1 MKFEQIHLHLKVPSQ
16 LRQSSLCGEIMFE
29 EYTGEPETH
38 TSSQFSNFTGID
50 LRKGANFQRNP
61 DPLIGYT
68 GHFMDASCF
77 EEHDLEKPL
86 TKLMI
91 RGYTGHRPYLKNLC
105 GEPMI
110 PSEEKQQVQLEIMQ
124 RSMAGYPE
132 VEEDKG
138 PTEGQNFNFR
148 SFAKHMDTV
157 ERYAHS
163 VQALIDRGQSQEML
177 LRIVQAK
184 MSERVNSYAVQMIRT
199 RKLFEAFDLNG
210 DGVLDEGEFRICLEK
225 LNIQFDE
232 LQSLALF
239 AFFDHNNDG
248 YVIVYLAL
256 L

>member
-1 MKFEQIHLHLKVPSQ
+1 
-16 LRQSSLCGEIMFE
+16 MFE

-38 TSSQFSNFTGID
+38 STSQFSTFTGID
-50 LRKGANFQRNP
+50 QRKGAHFHRNP

-68 GHFMDASCF
+68 GHFTDESF
-77 EEHDLEKPL
+77 QQDHDLEKPL
-86 TKLMI
+86 TKMMI
-91 RGYTGHRPYLKNLC
+91 RGYTGHRPYLKNVC
-105 GEPMI
+105 GEPLI
-110 PSEEKQQVQLEIMQ
+110 PSEEKQQTQLEFMQ
-124 RSMAGYPE
+124 RSLAGYSQ

-148 SFAKHMDTV
+148 AFAKHMDTV
-157 ERYAHS
+157 ERYAQS

-184 MSERVNSYAVQMIRT
+184 MSERVNSYALQLIRT
-199 RKLFEAFDLNG
+199 RKLFEAFDING

-239 AFFDHNNDG
+239 AYFDHNNDG
-248 YVIVYLAL
+248 
-256 L
+256 